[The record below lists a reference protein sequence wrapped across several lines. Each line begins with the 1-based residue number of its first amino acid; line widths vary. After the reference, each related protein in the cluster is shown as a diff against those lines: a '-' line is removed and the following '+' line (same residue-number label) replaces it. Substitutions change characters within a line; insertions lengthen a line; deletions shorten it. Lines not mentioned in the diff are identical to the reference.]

1 MGLLL
6 LFYGTFDGAV
16 GAEDAAVA
24 CLWRYASGAGF
35 AVVEKHALVFGHG
48 LRLRFALFCVSF
60 FSCALRYEGA
70 GFREHR
76 TSQFLEGTMGKKK
89 DIDDIRDQARRDAA
103 HQKEMQRSRDLLKN
117 IKAVVNPEHR
127 PPSNADQKKEYKRI
141 YKDEKKR

>member
-1 MGLLL
+1 
-6 LFYGTFDGAV
+6 
-16 GAEDAAVA
+16 
-24 CLWRYASGAGF
+24 
-35 AVVEKHALVFGHG
+35 
-48 LRLRFALFCVSF
+48 
-60 FSCALRYEGA
+60 
-70 GFREHR
+70 
-76 TSQFLEGTMGKKK
+76 MGKKK